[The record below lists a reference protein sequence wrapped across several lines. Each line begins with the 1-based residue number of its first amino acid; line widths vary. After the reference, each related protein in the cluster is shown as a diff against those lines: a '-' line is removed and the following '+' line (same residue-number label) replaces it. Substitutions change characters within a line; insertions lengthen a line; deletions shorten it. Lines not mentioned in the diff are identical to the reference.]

1 MLLVYENRTDGI
13 VVEWKKTVHFPPH
26 LHEAIEV
33 VYVTDGDIELGVGQE
48 LYHMDEGDFAIV
60 FPNVIHHY
68 QVFGKKENKVIYLYL
83 DPTLFP
89 SYYKELQIYSPKNP
103 VVKKEQVHPDVVNA
117 IKYLAGITEGNP
129 MLIQAYVQMI
139 LAHVFAEMPMV
150 DKSTVGSDDLIYNAV
165 EYVAKNF
172 REKISLEKMAYDL
185 CVSKYVLSRMFAK
198 TFHCNFSKYV
208 NGVRLNYAVA
218 VCDDSRTDVEM
229 LESAFDKLAQYQFSY
244 EVYFTAK
251 ELLKHVID
259 YGEMYHLY
267 IFDIEMPEMNGL
279 QLAKEIRKIDAKA
292 LFVFL
297 TGYTQYVM
305 DVFEV
310 ITFDYISKP
319 ITVEKLESV
328 LLKAMQYLHMIKRDF
343 VFQFRKNQFRIS
355 CDDIVYFEKKGR
367 QAVIHTIS
375 ENFKANMTT
384 EEIWKQLDDKV
395 FAHIHVSYI
404 INLGHIRAIDGDEVV
419 MDNEERLLIAR
430 SHKQNLKEKHMEFVR
445 RMV

>member
-1 MLLVYENRTDGI
+1 M
-13 VVEWKKTVHFPPH
+13 
-26 LHEAIEV
+26 
-33 VYVTDGDIELGVGQE
+33 
-48 LYHMDEGDFAIV
+48 
-60 FPNVIHHY
+60 
-68 QVFGKKENKVIYLYL
+68 
-83 DPTLFP
+83 
-89 SYYKELQIYSPKNP
+89 S
-103 VVKKEQVHPDVVNA
+103 
-117 IKYLAGITEGNP
+117 
-129 MLIQAYVQMI
+129 
-139 LAHVFAEMPMV
+139 
-150 DKSTVGSDDLIYNAV
+150 
-165 EYVAKNF
+165 
-172 REKISLEKMAYDL
+172 
-185 CVSKYVLSRMFAK
+185 
-198 TFHCNFSKYV
+198 
-208 NGVRLNYAVA
+208 
-218 VCDDSRTDVEM
+218 
-229 LESAFDKLAQYQFSY
+229 
-244 EVYFTAK
+244 
-251 ELLKHVID
+251 ELLGKGTID
-259 YGEMYHLY
+259 KKSSGETKGRQGSSSRNYDVLGRELFTPDEVRKLDNKKCIIFIRGFDPIMDNKFMYHLY

>member
-1 MLLVYENRTDGI
+1 MINMEKRCKILDTGRKDANIQIGKRLREARLNMNLEKSEIADVLDVT
-13 VVEWKKTVHFPPH
+13 VE
-26 LHEAIEV
+26 
-33 VYVTDGDIELGVGQE
+33 
-48 LYHMDEGDFAIV
+48 
-60 FPNVIHHY
+60 HY
-68 QVFGKKENKVIYLYL
+68 RKLE
-83 DPTLFP
+83 
-89 SYYKELQIYSPKNP
+89 
-103 VVKKEQVHPDVVNA
+103 
-117 IKYLAGITEGNP
+117 AGITG
-129 MLIQAYVQMI
+129 IS
-139 LAHVFAEMPMV
+139 V
-150 DKSTVGSDDLIYNAV
+150 DKVLTLYH
-165 EYVAKNF
+165 
-172 REKISLEKMAYDL
+172 
-185 CVSKYVLSRMFAK
+185 KY
-198 TFHCNFSKYV
+198 
-208 NGVRLNYAVA
+208 G
-218 VCDDSRTDVEM
+218 
-229 LESAFDKLAQYQFSY
+229 
-244 EVYFTAK
+244 
-251 ELLKHVID
+251 ID
-259 YGEMYHLY
+259 

-319 ITVEKLESV
+319 ITVEKLEFV

-395 FAHIHVSYI
+395 FVHIHVSYI
-404 INLGHIRAIDGDEVV
+404 INLGHIRAIEGDEVV

>member
-1 MLLVYENRTDGI
+1 MLNI
-13 VVEWKKTVHFPPH
+13 
-26 LHEAIEV
+26 
-33 VYVTDGDIELGVGQE
+33 
-48 LYHMDEGDFAIV
+48 
-60 FPNVIHHY
+60 
-68 QVFGKKENKVIYLYL
+68 
-83 DPTLFP
+83 
-89 SYYKELQIYSPKNP
+89 
-103 VVKKEQVHPDVVNA
+103 
-117 IKYLAGITEGNP
+117 
-129 MLIQAYVQMI
+129 
-139 LAHVFAEMPMV
+139 
-150 DKSTVGSDDLIYNAV
+150 
-165 EYVAKNF
+165 
-172 REKISLEKMAYDL
+172 
-185 CVSKYVLSRMFAK
+185 
-198 TFHCNFSKYV
+198 
-208 NGVRLNYAVA
+208 A

-259 YGEMYHLY
+259 DGEMYHLY

-404 INLGHIRAIDGDEVV
+404 INLGHIRAIEGDEVV

-430 SHKQNLKEKHMEFVR
+430 SHKQNLKEKHGNLVDNAVEACSKVPEGQRFVKIENKYQSGILLLVITNSKTGKKNKSLKTTKKDNIR
-445 RMV
+445 HGHGVQSVRKVVEKYNGTVSFTDKGDIFEVSAMLYGIEVKE